1 MSNDVSTV
9 SSWANPSD
17 NCLRKAQTIV
27 QEDLIQELNDVSYL
41 VKSNTSGVIYGVDI
55 NSSGIYSCQCKSC
68 EHRGFCSHIEA
79 VKIVKQGK

>member
-1 MSNDVSTV
+1 MSEHIEK
-9 SSWANPSD
+9 
-17 NCLRKAQTIV
+17 KAQEICAQGNV
-27 QEDLIQELNDVSYL
+27 QSLSDSEYL

>member
-27 QEDLIQELNDVSYL
+27 QEDLVQELNDVSYL

-55 NSSGIYSCQCKSC
+55 NSSGITVANVSLVN
-68 EHRGFCSHIEA
+68 IEDS
-79 VKIVKQGK
+79 VLISRQ